1 MKIILA
7 DDHALF
13 RAGLKQLLT
22 RLGDDVSV
30 LEANT
35 HDAVLK
41 LLAENQDADLA
52 LIDLHMPGQEYHPG
66 LIEVLDKAETIPVV
80 VLSGTENYE
89 EIQQVIN
96 AGAMGFIPK
105 QEHAEVMLCALQLV
119 LSGGVYLP
127 PKLMSYATS
136 KNQQPKSNLTTR
148 QLDVLKRLSLGYSN
162 KEIGSLL
169 NLSDATIK
177 CHITAIFRALN
188 VDSRMQA
195 AAKAKLLGL
204 VD

>member
-1 MKIILA
+1 M
-7 DDHALF
+7 F

-30 LEANT
+30 LEANNHET
-35 HDAVLK
+35 VLK

-52 LIDLHMPGQEYHPG
+52 LVDLHMPGQEYHPG
-66 LIEVLDKAETIPVV
+66 LTEVLDKAETIPVV

-89 EIQQVIN
+89 EIQQVIK

-127 PKLMSYATS
+127 PQLMSYATS
-136 KNQQPKSNLTTR
+136 KNQQPQSNLTAR
-148 QLDVLKRLSLGYSN
+148 QLDVLKQLNHGYSN
-162 KEIGSLL
+162 KKIGSLL
-169 NLSDATIK
+169 SLSDATIK

-188 VDSRMQA
+188 VDSRLQA
-195 AAKAKLLGL
+195 VAKAKLLGL